1 MGRKYIDFWVELRE
15 ENIIKE
21 LMSRALQLGYRSIVV
36 SYSDE
41 SLYEKAREIGERINL
56 EIYRKIIL
64 EPQDRSSLLK
74 ELRKCRGSYEVVTVI
89 CRNLEVALVAVRD
102 GRIDSIIIPPDK
114 NYRIDKGVASTIK
127 NAVEIPFKWI
137 LDEKSRR
144 MFLKTVSEIILHL
157 SRRTNIIVSS
167 SASKPMELRG
177 PYEMSSLLQIYS
189 IDKKTALDAVSE
201 IPSKIIEE
209 NLIKLSPNYIA
220 RGVVKIG

>member
-1 MGRKYIDFWVELRE
+1 
-15 ENIIKE
+15 
-21 LMSRALQLGYRSIVV
+21 
-36 SYSDE
+36 
-41 SLYEKAREIGERINL
+41 
-56 EIYRKIIL
+56 
-64 EPQDRSSLLK
+64 LK